1 MNQESLVRPGSKAAN
16 NREIVIDRSV
26 SASSASAK
34 NRVASREAAS
44 KEDDKPGSGD

>member
-1 MNQESLVRPGSKAAN
+1 MRPVSKAAN

-34 NRVASREAAS
+34 NRVVSKAVAS
-44 KEDDKPGSGD
+44 KADDKPGFGD